1 VEAAVF
7 YAPGDVRIE
16 QIAEPVAGPGEVV
29 VRIHR
34 SLTCGTDL
42 KTYRR
47 GHPTILQRVPTP
59 FGHEFA
65 GTIAETGAGVDRG
78 RWPVGTPVVA
88 ANSAPC
94 DRCYFCRLDRHSLCE
109 NLEFL
114 WGAYA
119 EYIAVPAAIVEQNLY
134 DIPDRLSFAAAALTE
149 PLACAVHGVAETP
162 MAIGETVVVNGAG
175 PIGLMFV
182 RLAALRGARVICC
195 DLSAGRLEVAKA
207 LGAAETVDVSTVED
221 QVAAVLALTPEG
233 RGAAAAIEAV
243 GLPEVWEKT
252 VRMTRPGGTVN
263 LFGGAKGGSSF
274 AVSTTAL
281 HYGELTIKGVFH
293 HTPRYVEAALGLLA
307 SGAVPAAPF
316 LSGDYPLAEVVAALE
331 ATARQAGVKYEI
343 VPPGMTGS
351 VGREAA

>member
-1 VEAAVF
+1 MQAAVF
-7 YAPGDVRIE
+7 HAPGDVRIE
-16 QIAEPVAGPGEVV
+16 NIPDPVAAPGEVV

-34 SLTCGTDL
+34 ALTCGTDL

-65 GTIAETGAGVDRG
+65 GTIVAIGPGVDPE
-78 RWPVGTPVVA
+78 RWRPGMRVVA

-94 DRCYFCRLDRHSLCE
+94 HRCAFCRLGRESLCE

-119 EYIAVPAAIVEQNLY
+119 EYITVPAPIVAQNLY
-134 DIPDRLSFAAAALTE
+134 PIPDHLSFAAAALTE

-162 MAIGETVVVNGAG
+162 IAVGDTVAVNGAG

-182 RLAALRGARVICC
+182 RLATLRGARVICC
-195 DLSAGRLEVAKA
+195 DLSPDRLAVARE
-207 LGAAETVDVSTVED
+207 LGAAETVDVSTVDD
-221 QVAAVLALTPEG
+221 QVAAVRALTPSG
-233 RGAAAAIEAV
+233 RGADAAIEAV

-252 VRMTRPGGTVN
+252 VQMVRPGGTVN
-263 LFGGAKGGSSF
+263 LFGGAKGGTTFS
-274 AVSTTAL
+274 VSTTLL
-281 HYGELTIKGVFH
+281 HYSELTIKGVFH
-293 HTPRYVEAALGLLA
+293 HTPRYVETALGLLA

-316 LSGDYPLAEVVAALE
+316 ISGERPLADVVEALE
-331 ATARQAGVKYEI
+331 ATGRGEAIKYAI
-343 VPPGMTGS
+343 VPAPGLKT
-351 VGREAA
+351 A

>member
-1 VEAAVF
+1 MRAAVF

-16 QIAEPVAGPGEVV
+16 QLPDPVAGPGEVV

-34 SLTCGTDL
+34 ALTCGTDL

-65 GTIAETGAGVDRG
+65 GTIAEVGRGVDGACWRPG
-78 RWPVGTPVVA
+78 MRVVA

-94 DRCYFCRLDRHSLCE
+94 NRCFYCRRGRQSLCE
-109 NLEFL
+109 HLEFL

-119 EYIAVPAAIVEQNLY
+119 EYIAVPAPIVEQNLY
-134 DIPDRLSFAAAALTE
+134 EIPDGLSFAAAALTE

-162 MAIGETVVVNGAG
+162 IAVGDTVAVNGAG

-195 DLSAGRLEVAKA
+195 DLSPVRLAVARR
-207 LGAAETVDVSTVED
+207 LGATETLDVSNVAD
-221 QVAAVLALTPEG
+221 QAAAVRSLTPGG
-233 RGAAAAIEAV
+233 RGADAAIEAV
-243 GLPEVWEKT
+243 GLPEVWEST
-252 VRMTRPGGTVN
+252 VRMVRPGGVAI
-263 LFGGAKGGSSF
+263 LFGGAKGGTTFS
-274 AVSTTAL
+274 VSTNML

-293 HTPRYVEAALGLLA
+293 HTPQFVETALNLLA
-307 SGAVPAAPF
+307 EEAVPAAPF
-316 LSGDYPLAEVVAALE
+316 LSGERPLTAVVDALE
-331 ATARQAGVKYEI
+331 ATGRQEGVKYAI
-343 VPPGMTGS
+343 VPAPGLT
-351 VGREAA
+351 AA